1 MSASVIPYRASDETE
16 IGASNGDA
24 DEYPRDLD
32 QLHAKLVRW
41 FEEAELAS
49 ADERDEAEIARDYR
63 NCVQW
68 TSAEQAALKARG
80 QPITTYNYVSRKV
93 ELLCGLE
100 RKARTDPKAFPR
112 TPTEEDRADAAT
124 QALRYIHD
132 DVNMPIIA
140 SHVYEEM
147 LIEGMS
153 GAEMQLEDDGKGGAN
168 IRLEH
173 VPWDR
178 IWRDPHA
185 RRSDFLDARYKGI
198 VIWMDKDQLEETYPD
213 AEEVVA
219 DSFAQSSGG
228 TYDDRPGSVAW
239 TDNQRQR
246 CRVVQC
252 HWVERDTWWSA
263 TYTRAGIVSDPQK
276 SRFRDRHGKSACAL
290 LLTGAYV
297 DRDNRRFGI
306 VRDLRSPQDA
316 INKRESKALHLLS
329 VHQAIY
335 EQGAVADID
344 KTRRELAKPD
354 GLIEINPGFK
364 FEIHDGN
371 NLASGHVQLLQHA
384 TAEMQAAGPNASMSG
399 TDPRELSGRAILAQQ
414 AGGAAAN
421 EPLADALRQWK
432 RRVFEMAWMA
442 ARESWSAGK
451 WVRVTDDLG
460 ATRWVGINR
469 AVTVKDA
476 LAEMPEEQRMV
487 VMQRMQLQP
496 GDPRLDQVIKT
507 ENDISDLEVDIVIEE
522 GIDVPAQAAENFQ
535 TLVQLAGLQPGL
547 IPGDVLIAASS
558 LKNKDDLL
566 ARMKEHMQAQQ
577 QEKQAAAPL
586 MKANAEAE
594 VAGKQAKAA
603 ADAALAKERN
613 ASTVAH
619 IHGMHAEF
627 SAPPYG
633 QPFAAPPDSSSPP
646 NATPGPEMMAAHA
659 GGGLVKRVLNEGDF
673 TDRLYQN
680 RPMTL
685 GADPRMAAPLPD
697 IGDRGMEQRDSGYI
711 IQDQSWVPMPGDR
724 PDLRPLAAGGPVV
737 GMTGGDPAGPDDGF
751 ITAKQGEYVLNRG
764 AVARYGQGLL
774 DALNSGA
781 IDPKM
786 LQVAAAHADADL
798 RNKQRQGDVHEATVV
813 QRLAQAAAAL
823 RPPPPKATP

>member
-1 MSASVIPYRASDETE
+1 MSASVVSYLDPTKRGDRPEETE
-16 IGASNGDA
+16 PEG
-24 DEYPRDLD
+24 YPRDLD
-32 QLHAKLVRW
+32 QLHARLIRW

-49 ADERDEAEIARDYR
+49 GDEREEAELARDYR
-63 NCVQW
+63 NCIQW
-68 TSAEQAALKARG
+68 TSAEQAALKARN
-80 QPITTYNYVSRKV
+80 QPVTTYNYVSRKV

-112 TPTEEDRADAAT
+112 SPTEEDRADAAT
-124 QALRYIHD
+124 QALRYVHD
-132 DVNMPIIA
+132 DCNMPIIA
-140 SHVYEEM
+140 SAVYEEM
-147 LIEGMS
+147 LIEGVG
-153 GAEMQLEDDGKGGAN
+153 GAEMTLEDDGKGGAN

-185 RRSDFLDARYKGI
+185 RRADFLDARYKGI
-198 VIWMDKDQLEETYPD
+198 VIWMDRDQLEELYPD
-213 AEEVVA
+213 AEDVCA
-219 DSFAQSSGG
+219 DSFATNQGN
-228 TYDDRPGSVAW
+228 TYDDRPGSIAW

-252 HWVERDTWWSA
+252 HWTEKGTWWSA
-263 TYTRAGIVSDPQK
+263 TYTKAGIVSPPQQ
-276 SRFRDRHGKSACAL
+276 SRFKDRHGKSACPL
-290 LLTGAYV
+290 MLVGAYV
-297 DRDNRRFGI
+297 DRDNKRFGI

-335 EQGAVADID
+335 EQGAVTDID

-354 GLIEINPGFK
+354 GLIETIPGFK
-364 FEIHDGN
+364 FEIHDGG
-371 NLASGHVQLLQHA
+371 NLASGHVHLLQHA

-442 ARESWSAGK
+442 AREAWGPGK

-460 ATRWVGINR
+460 STRWVGINR
-469 AVTVKDA
+469 QVTVKDA
-476 LAEMPEEQRMV
+476 LAEMDEQKRAV
-487 VMQRMQLQP
+487 VMQRMQLVP
-496 GDPRLDQVIKT
+496 GDPRLDQVLKV

-566 ARMKEHMQAQQ
+566 ERMKAHMEAQQ
-577 QEKQAAAPL
+577 AKQQEAEPL
-586 MKANAEAE
+586 MKANAAAE
-594 VAGKQAKAA
+594 VAGKQAKAE
-603 ADAALAKERN
+603 ADAALARERN
-613 ASTVAH
+613 ASTARHVH
-619 IHGMHAEF
+619 DIHSEF

-633 QPFAAPPDSSSPP
+633 QPWMVPPDTSSPP
-646 NATPGPEMMAAHA
+646 NAGPPGREMMASHA
-659 GGGLVKRVLNEGDF
+659 TGGLVTR
-673 TDRLYQN
+673 
-680 RPMTL
+680 TL
-685 GADPRMAAPLPD
+685 QPPVYPYADMRMQQDP
-697 IGDRGMEQRDSGYI
+697 SGYTAD
-711 IQDQSWVPMPGDR
+711 QNEMQYGGTPMPPQSWAGPPR
-724 PDLRPLAAGGPVV
+724 SHAAGGPIV
-737 GMTGGDPAGPDDGF
+737 GMTGGDPPGPDDGF
-751 ITAKQGEYVLNRG
+751 ITAQAGEYVLNQG

-774 DALNSGA
+774 DAINAGA

-786 LQVAAAHADADL
+786 LEMAAAHAAADL
-798 RNKQRQGDVHEATVV
+798 RNKQRQADLSEAKVMHT
-813 QRLAQAAAAL
+813 LAQTRATLHPPAPKPAAQ
-823 RPPPPKATP
+823 